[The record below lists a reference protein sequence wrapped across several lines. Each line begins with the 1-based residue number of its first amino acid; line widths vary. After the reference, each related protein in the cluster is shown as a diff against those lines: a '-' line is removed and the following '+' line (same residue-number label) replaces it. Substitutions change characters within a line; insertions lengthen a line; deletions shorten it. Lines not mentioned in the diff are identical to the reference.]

1 MLMIA
6 AGFVALIT
14 FCAAT
19 NTCVQVAMTIAALGA
34 AALAHSASRIA
45 SPSSPFRPGSSQL
58 VGPEGGAGCIVVS
71 EAPVYPDKPRTDRKV
86 VQSLL
91 LYRLLFSI
99 RYMAVSYTH
108 LRAHETG
115 RSLV

>member
-58 VGPEGGAGCIVVS
+58 LGPEGGAGCIVVS

-91 LYRLLFSI
+91 LYRLVSSI
-99 RYMAVSYTH
+99 RYMVWPWPVM
-108 LRAHETG
+108 RAAKAG
-115 RSLV
+115 LKL

>member
-6 AGFVALIT
+6 GVFVALIT

-19 NTCVQVAMTIAALGA
+19 KRSVQVAMTIAALGA

-45 SPSSPFRPGSSQL
+45 SPSSPFTPGFVQL
-58 VGPEGGAGCIVVS
+58 LGPDGGAGCIVVS
-71 EAPVYPDKPRTDRKV
+71 EPPVYPDKPRTDRKV

-91 LYRLLFSI
+91 LYRLVSSI
-99 RYMAVSYTH
+99 RYMVWPWPVRPAAKAG
-108 LRAHETG
+108 LK
-115 RSLV
+115 L